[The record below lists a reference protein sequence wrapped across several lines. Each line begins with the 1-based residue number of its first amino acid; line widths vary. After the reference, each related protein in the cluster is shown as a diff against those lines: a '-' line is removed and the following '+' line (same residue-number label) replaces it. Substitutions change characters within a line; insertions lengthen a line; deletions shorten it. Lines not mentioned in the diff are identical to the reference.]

1 MVLITMEAIESKYK
15 LLNPTMSERTLRL
28 WAAAEAEMA
37 GWGGISLLAKI
48 TGLSRTTIH
57 QGLEELRSAR
67 SSKKSPLDNDKVER
81 VRKPGGG
88 RKSIEITQH
97 GIKEALEK
105 IVEPVTR
112 GHPQSPLRWTCKS
125 TRQLSDE
132 LKRQGFSIGY
142 DKVAHLLHDLGYSLQ
157 ANRKSKE
164 GSSHPDRNAQFEY
177 INSEVTRFQ
186 NSGMPVI
193 SVDTKKKELI
203 GDFRNGGKEWRPE
216 GDPEEV
222 QVHDFQYKDLGKGIP
237 YGVYDVSANQGWV
250 SVGTDHDTAEFAVA
264 TIETWWK
271 KMGKRMYGDA
281 GELLITADSG
291 GSNAS
296 RSKLWKV
303 KLHEFSQRS
312 GLKITVS
319 HLPPGTSKWNKIE
332 HRLFC
337 HITQNWR
344 ARPLLSHQVMVNLI
358 ANTTTRK
365 GLKVKAALDNRLYET
380 GIKVSA
386 EELAAVRMKPHLFHG
401 EWNYTILPK

>member
-1 MVLITMEAIESKYK
+1 MLITMEAVRSKYK
-15 LLNPTMSERTLRL
+15 LLGPAMGERARRL
-28 WAAAEAEMA
+28 WAATEAEAL
-37 GWGGISLLAKI
+37 GWGGVTQVATA
-48 TGLSRTTIH
+48 TGISRTTIH
-57 QGLEELRSAR
+57 EGLAELKQLRKGKSSVALDDPERSR
-67 SSKKSPLDNDKVER
+67 KS
-81 VRKPGGG
+81 GGG
-88 RKSIEITQH
+88 RKPITATQA
-97 GIKEALEK
+97 GVKEALEK
-105 IVEPVTR
+105 LVEPVTR

-125 TRQLSDE
+125 TRQLAQE
-132 LKRQGFSIGY
+132 LSRQRYSIG
-142 DKVAHLLHDLGYSLQ
+142 DRKVAHLLHELGYSLQ
-157 ANRKSKE
+157 SNRKSKE
-164 GSSHPDRNAQFEY
+164 GTSHPQRNAQFEY

-186 NSGMPVI
+186 RAGLPVI

-216 GDPEEV
+216 ASPEAV
-222 QVHDFQYKDLGKGIP
+222 QVHDFGYKDLGKGIP
-237 YGVYDVSANQGWV
+237 YGVYDVNANQGWV

-271 KMGKRMYGDA
+271 KTGKKMYSDA
-281 GELLITADSG
+281 NELLITADSG

-303 KLHEFSQRS
+303 KLNEFAERS
-312 GLKITVS
+312 GLKVTVC

-380 GIKVSA
+380 GIRISA
-386 EELAAVRMKPHLFHG
+386 EELAAVRIKCHSFQG
-401 EWNYTILPK
+401 EWNYTILPG